1 MTWYYEATPIDES
14 ILEPCVG
21 FVYCITNLTNGKRY
35 IGKKLL
41 KFKKSKQ
48 VKGKKKRFL
57 VDSDW
62 RTYWGSNKTLVA
74 DVQALGEHNFRRDIL
89 ALCASKGECNYFE
102 AKLQFE
108 CNVLESDSFYNDWIM
123 LKVHRSHLKKL
134 TSQQRFSIMQS
145 VDKGG
150 CDGTPSKE

>member
-1 MTWYYEATPIDES
+1 MTWYYEFEPIDET
-14 ILEPCVG
+14 ILESYIG

-41 KFKKSKQ
+41 KFKRSKQ
-48 VKGKKKRFL
+48 VKGKKKKFL

-62 RTYWGSNKTLVA
+62 RTYWGSNKTLLA
-74 DVQALGEHNFRRDIL
+74 DVESLGEDKFRRDIMR
-89 ALCASKGECNYFE
+89 LCVSKGECNYFE

-123 LKVHRSHLKKL
+123 VKVHRSHLKNVD
-134 TSQQRFSIMQS
+134 FSVS
-145 VDKGG
+145 
-150 CDGTPSKE
+150 T